1 MSRRDRILAMALG
14 AIVVAFALYMALG
27 GLLLS
32 PARELQSRVAD
43 LTRAN
48 AQKATDKSFYEAQVA
63 RLSELAGESF
73 CGDADRASEQVRAR
87 LAELLQR
94 SKLSISLKPMGGPTV
109 RGAYKEIAW
118 LISSAGRLDRVIDFL
133 YLLNAEPYLH
143 RVENLSLTP
152 TGRSGEV
159 DVKLRFATIVLLG
172 EKGQT
177 PAGRELPAAGQTG
190 DLAGVDRGLYEVIA
204 SRDLFRPYV
213 KVKPPKTPQ
222 RKRSKAKPKNGPKK
236 RQEDPAGIYVVS
248 LTSWAGQQEVTVHDK
263 RKKQVR
269 TYKPGESLDGGKIVM
284 VDYRKIPVSDKAAI
298 LSGSRVIL
306 KIDNQ
311 YWAVELGQNLAQ
323 KRRLTEAQLPS
334 ELKPTPRP
342 ADPALGGK
350 DPQVSLSGVLVA
362 IAH

>member
-14 AIVVAFALYMALG
+14 AIVVAFALYMAVG

-32 PARELQSRVAD
+32 PARELQSKVAD

-63 RLSELAGESF
+63 RLSELAGKSF

-94 SKLSISLKPMGGPTV
+94 TKLSISLKPMGGATV

-152 TGRSGEV
+152 TGRSGDV
-159 DVKLRFATIVLLG
+159 DVKLRFATIVLLR

-177 PAGRELPAAGQTG
+177 PVGRELPAAGQTG
-190 DLAGVDRGLYEVIA
+190 DLAGADRGLYEVIA

-213 KVKPPKTPQ
+213 KVKPPKKPR
-222 RKRSKAKPKNGPKK
+222 RKEPKPKPKPKPKNEPKK
-236 RQEDPAGIYVVS
+236 RQEDTAGIYVVS

-284 VDYRKIPVSDKAAI
+284 VDYRKIPVADKAVI

-306 KIDNQ
+306 KIANQ
-311 YWAVELGQNLAQ
+311 Y
-323 KRRLTEAQLPS
+323 P
-334 ELKPTPRP
+334 
-342 ADPALGGK
+342 
-350 DPQVSLSGVLVA
+350 
-362 IAH
+362 